1 MNLMPSCLVPLGLGS
16 WKLQF
21 PVSLRTLQMLN
32 TKFGKELPSI
42 SWEDVNGRR
51 MTYNDKRHPITMYVY
66 DVYHPTRSTS
76 YLVCF
81 DKNNSES
88 GYTCHIPVAFR
99 SRLCITGSRRGGW
112 AGFESP
118 LLEIWNLLLLQVMFR
133 RGQTING
140 AHYGPT
146 GESGPINVPL

>member
-1 MNLMPSCLVPLGLGS
+1 
-16 WKLQF
+16 
-21 PVSLRTLQMLN
+21 
-32 TKFGKELPSI
+32 
-42 SWEDVNGRR
+42 

-99 SRLCITGSRRGGW
+99 SRLCITGSRRGGER
-112 AGFESP
+112 GSNP
-118 LLEIWNLLLLQVMFR
+118 HCLKYEICYFR